1 MLEDTIVAI
10 ATPLGEGSIGVVKI
24 SGPEAIAVGRRV
36 FQPKVNQDWY
46 IKENYK
52 LVYGHVVEPD
62 SREIIDEVLLSVMRG
77 PRSFTAEDVVE
88 INCHG
93 GIVPLRRVLEV
104 VLRQGARLAEPGE
117 FSKRAFINGRLD
129 LAQAE
134 SIIDIIRAKTDA
146 GAKIAMSQLG
156 GKLSEKVHGLQNEL
170 LGLLAKIEAFI
181 DFPEDDIPEATLEE
195 MAHRCNGLLIVIEQL
210 LESADTGKVYREGL
224 RTVIVGKPNVGKS
237 SLLNALLRE
246 QRAIVTD
253 IPGTT
258 RDVIEEV
265 LNIKGVPL
273 KIIDTAGLRE
283 TQDLVEKLGVERSR
297 QLLNQADLVLLVL
310 DASTGLSEDDLNVI
324 NLIKDKKVLV
334 LINKVDIAD
343 NAIETDQ
350 LKQLIGYSDVL
361 EISAQKDIGLDR
373 LEQSI
378 LDLVFQ
384 GKITAADNVLVSNSR
399 HKHALE
405 RAKQHLLEAG
415 RGMQQSVPP
424 DLVSIDL
431 KSAWEILGEI
441 TGNTVT
447 EDLIDRIFADFCI
460 GK

>member
-1 MLEDTIVAI
+1 SNST
-10 ATPLGEGSIGVVKI
+10 
-24 SGPEAIAVGRRV
+24 
-36 FQPKVNQDWY
+36 
-46 IKENYK
+46 
-52 LVYGHVVEPD
+52 
-62 SREIIDEVLLSVMRG
+62 
-77 PRSFTAEDVVE
+77 
-88 INCHG
+88 
-93 GIVPLRRVLEV
+93 
-104 VLRQGARLAEPGE
+104 
-117 FSKRAFINGRLD
+117 
-129 LAQAE
+129 
-134 SIIDIIRAKTDA
+134 
-146 GAKIAMSQLG
+146 
-156 GKLSEKVHGLQNEL
+156 
-170 LGLLAKIEAFI
+170 I

-343 NAIETDQ
+343 NTIETDQ

>member
-10 ATPLGEGSIGVVKI
+10 ATPLGEGSIGVVRI

-36 FQPKVNQDWY
+36 FQPKINQDWY

-88 INCHG
+88 ISCHG

-146 GAKIAMSQLG
+146 GARIAMSQLG

-334 LINKVDIAD
+334 LINKIDIAD

-384 GKITAADNVLVSNSR
+384 GRIIAADNVLVSNSR

-447 EDLIDRIFADFCI
+447 EDLIDRIFADYCI

>member
-10 ATPLGEGSIGVVKI
+10 ATPLGEGSIGVVRI

-146 GAKIAMSQLG
+146 GARIAMSQLG

-334 LINKVDIAD
+334 LINKIDIAD

-447 EDLIDRIFADFCI
+447 EDLIDRIFADYCI

>member
-1 MLEDTIVAI
+1 MEDTIVAI
-10 ATPLGEGSIGVVKI
+10 ATPLGEGSIGVVRI

-88 INCHG
+88 ISCHG

-117 FSKRAFINGRLD
+117 FSKRAFVNGRLD